1 MIYLTLLKTFLWDN
15 KIIRNILIGFFLFL
29 TLWFSYK
36 SFYNSIYNKGY
47 NEAVKITQKQLDKKY
62 NEAVDKIKKE
72 NKEQSD
78 NEALK
83 LQEANEARYLIQ
95 KQYTETNKKLTDL
108 IKNSKSNLV
117 NKECKV
123 DKKEVDFFNNN

>member
-1 MIYLTLLKTFLWDN
+1 MTYLTLLKIFIWDN
-15 KIIRNILIGFFLFL
+15 KIVRYGLLGLLLLL

-36 SFYNSIYNKGY
+36 SFYNSVYNKGY
-47 NEAVKITQKQLDKKY
+47 NEAVKITQEQLDKKY
-62 NEAVDKIKKE
+62 NEAVNKIKKE

-95 KQYTETNKKLTDL
+95 KKYTETNKKLTDL

-117 NKECKV
+117 NKSVK
-123 DKKEVDFFNNN
+123 